1 MRGDSG
7 AECAPADREIGSPKP
22 IVNVICVKW
31 GTYYPALYV
40 NRLFAMVSRNLHRPF
55 RFVCFTDDHR
65 ALDSRIEHFPIP
77 DIQLPTRRNGGWRKL
92 ALLAPELGDLRGPA
106 LYLDLDVIIT
116 ADLDCF
122 FEYPGQ
128 LCIIENW
135 TQRNQGV
142 GNSSV
147 FRFEV
152 SSLVDIY
159 EQFNSDPE
167 AFARRYPNE
176 QSYLSLVPKNVKVS
190 FWPDAWV
197 KSFKLHCLPFA
208 LLRAFRAPHIPRGAH
223 IVVFHG
229 KPKMD
234 EAARGRN
241 LWDSRD
247 DCKVSVPWF
256 WRQAP
261 WVDELWREDACA

>member
-1 MRGDSG
+1 MQGNSSAG
-7 AECAPADREIGSPKP
+7 LGPAHGKFGNSDRP
-22 IVNVICVKW
+22 VNVICIKW

-40 NRLFAMVSRNLHRPF
+40 NRLFAMVSRNLNRPF

-65 ALDSRIEHFPIP
+65 DLDSRVEHFPIP
-77 DIQLPTRRNGGWRKL
+77 DIRLPARRNGGWRKL
-92 ALLAPELGDLRGPA
+92 ALLAPELADLRGSA
-106 LYLDLDVIIT
+106 LFLDLDVVIT
-116 ADLDCF
+116 GDLDCF
-122 FEYPGQ
+122 FDYPGE

-152 SSLVDIY
+152 ASLGDTY
-159 EQFNSDPE
+159 AQFNRDPE
-167 AFARRYPNE
+167 ACARRYPNE
-176 QSYLSLVPKNVKVS
+176 QSYLSLAPENVKLT
-190 FWPDAWV
+190 FWPDSWV

-208 LLRAFRAPHIPRGAH
+208 LLRAFQAPRIPPGAR

-247 DCKVSVPWF
+247 DYKPSVPWF